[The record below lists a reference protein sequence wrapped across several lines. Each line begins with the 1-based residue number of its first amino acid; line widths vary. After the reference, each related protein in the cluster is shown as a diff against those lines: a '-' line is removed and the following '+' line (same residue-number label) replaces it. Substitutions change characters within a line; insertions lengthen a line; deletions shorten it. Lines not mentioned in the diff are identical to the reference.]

1 MSGIVRQFLA
11 ERWNWGILRLSAS
24 LDQWTPQ
31 LGSALKAMVDSLNRS
46 FGKLSESLGILHGA
60 IENGPLPGAY
70 FPVALYC
77 DTPTPED
84 GIAYTYAPQ
93 AAQGLRII
101 SCAASISEQ
110 SDASADV
117 EIEIEYQDSLSLA
130 WASIL
135 TTTPVTVSVSSP
147 LQLNAAG
154 DFTEP
159 FYSAKAFRVNAT
171 DWTNIPK
178 GLMVLLSCKNMG
190 KIEPA

>member
-1 MSGIVRQFLA
+1 MSGIIRQYLA
-11 ERWNWGILRLSAS
+11 ERWNWGILRGNA
-24 LDQWTPQ
+24 
-31 LGSALKAMVDSLNRS
+31 ALKAVVDALNRNL
-46 FGKLSESLGILHGA
+46 GKLSETFGIIHGA
-60 IENGPLPGAY
+60 IENGPVPGAY
-70 FPVALYC
+70 FPVVLYC
-77 DTPTPED
+77 DTPTAPED

-93 AAQGLRII
+93 AAQGLRIM
-101 SCAASISEQ
+101 SCAASLSEQ
-110 SDASADV
+110 SDASADL
-117 EIEIEYQDSLSLA
+117 EIEIEYQDSVSLA
-130 WASIL
+130 WGSIL

-159 FYSAKAFRVNAT
+159 FYSVKAFRVNAT